1 MSVSAHTERATAH
14 AEQSFEIV
22 RAGLVLLGAYQ
33 LALAI
38 FMAVA
43 PGTFHSAIGPFGTTN
58 EHYLRDLATYN
69 AAFAAGSLIA
79 VRLASWRIPVLA
91 LTAIQ
96 FALHSV
102 NHLLDIAKADPT
114 WVGYFDFFALALTT
128 GLLVW
133 LLALARAEARTST
146 PRSEGEQ
153 P

>member
-1 MSVSAHTERATAH
+1 MSASTHTWRATLR
-14 AEQSFEIV
+14 AEQRHEIV
-22 RAGLVLLGAYQ
+22 RTGLILLGVYQ

-43 PGTFHSAIGPFGTTN
+43 PGTFHSAIGPFGSTN
-58 EHYLRDLATYN
+58 DHYLRDLATYN
-69 AAFAAGSLIA
+69 AAFGAGSLIA

-91 LTAIQ
+91 LTVMQ

-102 NHLLDIAKADPT
+102 NHLVDIDKADPT

-128 GLLVW
+128 AMLVW
-133 LLALARAEARTST
+133 LLALARARARI
-146 PRSEGEQ
+146 PARRSQGEQ